1 MSDALE
7 GRSRL
12 ARVVPVVFRLAMA
25 VVIALFAWRT
35 YEEMAIAQVRSSGNL
50 ERADATVVNRTVERM
65 ESLGGAGQD
74 RTSERFVWYE
84 VTFELRVNGELQSV
98 KGRGGGRVLDVGDH
112 AQVGL
117 WHGHVIEL
125 EGYYVWQGWH
135 SGLGGNTLLAFYPLA
150 MGYLITLAVA
160 VRIRMARLGGIDETF
175 VFDIVLGIIV
185 AWATIVVLALVPAAL
200 GTDHPRFW
208 PLIPV
213 ATGTTASMLLMRGQL
228 RRMQLRR
235 LRRRQRK
242 ATRAGR
248 ARPPAPADDTDA
260 EGAPARP

>member
-1 MSDALE
+1 MLDACE
-7 GRSRL
+7 GRSRR
-12 ARVVPVVFRLAMA
+12 ARIVLVVFRLAMA

-35 YEEMAIAQVRSSGNL
+35 YEEMAIAKARSSGTL
-50 ERADATVVNRTVERM
+50 ERADATVVNRTEERM

-84 VTFELRVNGELQSV
+84 VTLELRVNGELHSV
-98 KGRGGGRVLDVGDH
+98 KGRGGRVHDVGDH

-117 WHGHVIEL
+117 WHGHVVEL
-125 EGYYVWQGWH
+125 DGDYVWRGWH

-160 VRIRMARLGGIDETF
+160 ARIRMARLGGIEGTF
-175 VFDIVLGIIV
+175 DFDIVLGIIV
-185 AWATIVVLALVPAAL
+185 AWATIAVLALVPAAL

-213 ATGTTASMLLMRGQL
+213 ATGTTASLLLMRGQL
-228 RRMQLRR
+228 RRRR
-235 LRRRQRK
+235 LMRRQSK
-242 ATRAGR
+242 A
-248 ARPPAPADDTDA
+248 APADGTDA